1 MTKGRK
7 GEKGE
12 GKTFYS
18 AEEVVIAYNEGKL
31 SKHAIVK
38 VKANVKDKKTGEVTR
53 KMIETVTGRVIFN
66 QVVPEEVGFVDELLT
81 KKKLQTIIADVF
93 KYAGQAKTAKFLDEI
108 KELGFQMAYRGGLSM
123 GLGDV
128 KVPAEKKK
136 LVEDAQKEV
145 DSVWNNYMMGLIT
158 DNERYNQVIDIW
170 TRTNTMLTNTLMKQL
185 EEDQQGFNFI

>member
-1 MTKGRK
+1 MLFRS
-7 GEKGE
+7 KGE
-12 GKTFYS
+12 GKIFYS
-18 AEEVVIAYNEGKL
+18 AEEVVVAYNEGKL
-31 SKHAIVK
+31 SKHANVK
-38 VKANVKDKKTGEVTR
+38 VFAKIKDKKTGEFS
-53 KMIETVTGRVIFN
+53 KKLIETTTGRVLFN

-93 KYAGQAKTAKFLDEI
+93 KMAGQAKTAKFLDDI

-145 DSVWNNYMMGLIT
+145 DSV
-158 DNERYNQVIDIW
+158 
-170 TRTNTMLTNTLMKQL
+170 
-185 EEDQQGFNFI
+185 